1 MALDTRDY
9 WKKRFNKRDG
19 YTENA
24 DFRIGVA
31 EHKRKK
37 YRSAWA
43 SNFRKLGLLVLLV
56 IVLGLVKRW
65 MQS

>member
-9 WKKRFNKRDG
+9 WKKRHNKRDG
-19 YTENA
+19 YVEKA

-37 YRSAWA
+37 YRRAWA
-43 SNFRKLGLLVLLV
+43 SNFRKLAFLLLLFAF
-56 IVLGLVKRW
+56 LVFLKKW
-65 MQS
+65 MQA